1 MELKPT
7 NILKEAFVTWMWK
20 PMKYYQ
26 KFDPTLEN
34 LLIAPDSNLIFAMS
48 ENIQT
53 VWLKEMKS
61 KNPQFSRVI
70 FECTY
75 KQYFISVVI
84 LCISQVLTILQSI
97 LIMYM
102 VEYLYNQNSTVREA
116 VALILIFIIS
126 NFVILLTRGISSY
139 RSLLLAGQIKGAL
152 SLLITKKLL
161 NLSNSTLSS
170 QDFSGKIFNTLN
182 TDFEIFELIHF
193 SLYIWSLPVIISI
206 SIAIIYIYFSGLA
219 LIGIGITVLH
229 LPLIEFISNISSK
242 YRSNADIIGD
252 KRVVLIERLIYGM
265 RLMKFYSWEK
275 LFYKKISKQRRD
287 EVNERITAGYLGGV
301 LLVLADF
308 SMIMI
313 LFITLLVTIYN
324 KEQFSTSQYT
334 FLSTV
339 LHNTHITICL
349 HCTYGFSTLHSLL
362 RLFNRIGQILL
373 THEFELN
380 SDEILKLDT
389 FKQYSIKI
397 KNLYVPERSLNS
409 ESSSSKVIPVDS
421 RSLVTEISHNI
432 ISNISFKLMK
442 DEIILLTGGIGAGK
456 SVLLQSLINEFHHVS
471 SCFRIRG
478 QISFLSSTPWLI
490 AGTVRENILMG
501 RPFDS
506 DFYNEILKSCA
517 LIQDLNLFEL
527 QDQHEVGDQ
536 GCILSG
542 GQKARICLARV
553 LYSRA
558 DIYLLDDPL
567 SALDNSV
574 ANHIFVNCFK
584 VLCRG
589 KSLLIATHQTHFS
602 KYADKIINMKDGAI
616 DFFGQ
621 AHQIENFKSP
631 KPRKVIPEIENKKDY
646 IYIDKSK
653 DESHYN
659 LKFSAVW
666 IYLKFAF
673 KNLPAFCIFLV
684 YFIFAQGVYQSCYY
698 FQVQW
703 SELDTK
709 ESSYYLY
716 ICGFLILACLIVFT
730 IRVYVVIGHLL
741 ISSEKIHNKALKSLT
756 CTSLSFFNNNP
767 AGILLN
773 RFTKDIG
780 VVDGPLQVNFFECFL
795 NGMFMIE
802 IVIISAYTIYYS
814 VLIIPVWILG
824 MWYILKSTMKAV
836 IKLKNIEI
844 NCKGE
849 ILSTIT
855 SVINGITTIR
865 SLSLGGKFK
874 KDMTKLVTNHYNSY
888 FTLQSLIR
896 FTQFY
901 ADLISFIL
909 ASFNVTLIL
918 ILKNLIEPSLATYCL
933 ITCFTS
939 LGLAFYFTKDILELS
954 SSMSSVNRLI
964 QYTNLPAEQNTHK
977 LNYKFT
983 SGSIV
988 FSNISMK
995 YEPELPNVLNNF
1007 DLSITSGHK
1016 IGIVGR
1022 TGAGKSSIIQI
1033 LFRLVNPTTGTI
1045 YIDGQDYQMIDLP
1058 VLRSQISIIPQ
1069 SSTLFAVSVRENIDP
1084 SGTQTDQNIWD
1095 ALKLVGLD
1103 VVVSKSKNKLDSIIG
1118 DGQIELSDGQA
1129 QLLCFTR
1136 ILIKKNL
1143 IVVMDEATSN
1153 VDEETDQVIQSAVK
1167 VRFDKCTMIVIA
1179 HRLQSIIDS
1188 DMICVMDSGRCQEYG
1203 PHEDLI
1209 NRKGS
1214 IYQELVKNSIK
1225 K

>member
-1 MELKPT
+1 M
-7 NILKEAFVTWMWK
+7 
-20 PMKYYQ
+20 
-26 KFDPTLEN
+26 
-34 LLIAPDSNLIFAMS
+34 
-48 ENIQT
+48 
-53 VWLKEMKS
+53 
-61 KNPQFSRVI
+61 
-70 FECTY
+70 
-75 KQYFISVVI
+75 
-84 LCISQVLTILQSI
+84 
-97 LIMYM
+97 
-102 VEYLYNQNSTVREA
+102 
-116 VALILIFIIS
+116 
-126 NFVILLTRGISSY
+126 
-139 RSLLLAGQIKGAL
+139 
-152 SLLITKKLL
+152 
-161 NLSNSTLSS
+161 
-170 QDFSGKIFNTLN
+170 N

-193 SLYIWSLPVIISI
+193 SLYIWSLPIIISI
-206 SIAIIYIYFSGLA
+206 SVAIIYIYFSGLA
-219 LIGIGITVLH
+219 LVGIGITVLH
-229 LPLIEFISNISSK
+229 LPLIELFSNISSK
-242 YRSNADIIGD
+242 YKSNADISGD

-287 EVNERITAGYLGGV
+287 EVNQRAIAGYLGGA

-313 LFITLLVTIYN
+313 LFITLLISISN
-324 KEQFSTSQYT
+324 NQQFSTAQYT
-334 FLSTV
+334 FLFTV
-339 LHNTHITICL
+339 LHNAHITICL
-349 HCTYGFSTLHSLL
+349 HCTYGFSTFHSLL
-362 RLFNRIGQILL
+362 RLFTRVGQILL
-373 THEFELN
+373 THEFESN

-389 FKQYSIKI
+389 FKPYSIKI
-397 KNLYVPERSLNS
+397 KNLYVPERSLNT
-409 ESSSSKVIPVDS
+409 ERSSSKVIPVDS
-421 RSLVTEISHNI
+421 RSLVTEISNNI

-442 DEIILLTGGIGAGK
+442 NEIILLTGSIGAGK
-456 SVLLQSLINEFHHVS
+456 SVLLQSLINEFHHAS

-478 QISFLSSTPWLI
+478 QVSFLSSIPWLI
-490 AGTVRENILMG
+490 AGTIRENILMG

-506 DFYNEILKSCA
+506 SFYEEILEACA

-527 QDQHEVGDQ
+527 KDQHEVGDQ

-574 ANHIFVNCFK
+574 ANHIFLNCFK

-589 KSLLIATHQTHFS
+589 KSLLIATHQIHFS
-602 KYADKIINMKDGAI
+602 KYADKIINLKDGTI
-616 DFFGQ
+616 DFFGEANQ
-621 AHQIENFKSP
+621 LENFESINS
-631 KPRKVIPEIENKKDY
+631 RKVIPEIENKNDY
-646 IYIDKSK
+646 VYIDRSK
-653 DESHYN
+653 DESHHN
-659 LKFSAVW
+659 LKFSAIW
-666 IYLKFAF
+666 TYLKFAF
-673 KNLPAFCIFLV
+673 KNIPAFCLFLV

-698 FQVQW
+698 FQIQW
-703 SELDTK
+703 SELNSKD
-709 ESSYYLY
+709 SSYYLY
-716 ICGFLILACLIVFT
+716 ICGFLILACLVVFT

-756 CTSLSFFNNNP
+756 CTPLAFFNNNP

-780 VVDGPLQVNFFECFL
+780 VVDGPLQVNFYECLL

-802 IVIISAYTIYYS
+802 IVVISAYTIYYS
-814 VLIIPVWILG
+814 IIIIPVWVFG
-824 MWYILKSTMKAV
+824 MWYILKSTMKTV

-849 ILSTIT
+849 ILSSIA

-874 KDMTKLVTNHYNSY
+874 KDMVRLVTNHYNSY
-888 FTLQSLIR
+888 FTLQSIIR

-901 ADLISFIL
+901 ADFISFIL
-909 ASFNVTLIL
+909 ASFNMTLIL
-918 ILKNLIEPSLATYCL
+918 ILKHLIEPSLAAYCL
-933 ITCFTS
+933 ISCFSS

-954 SSMSSVNRLI
+954 SSMSSVNRLL
-964 QYTNLPAEQNTHK
+964 QYTKLPEEQNTHK

-983 SGSIV
+983 SGSIL

-995 YEPELPNVLNNF
+995 YQPELPNVLNNF
-1007 DLSITSGHK
+1007 NLSITSGHK

-1058 VLRSQISIIPQ
+1058 VLRSQISILPQ
-1069 SSTLFAVSVRENIDP
+1069 SSTLFAISVRENIDP
-1084 SGTQTDQNIWD
+1084 FGNQTDQEIWD

-1103 VVVSKSKNKLDSIIG
+1103 VIVAKSKNKLNSIIG
-1118 DGQIELSDGQA
+1118 EGQIELSDGQA

-1136 ILIKKNL
+1136 ILVKQNL
-1143 IVVMDEATSN
+1143 IIVMDEATSN
-1153 VDEETDQVIQSAVK
+1153 VDEGTDQVIQSALK
-1167 VRFDKCTMIVIA
+1167 VRFGKCTMIVIA

-1188 DMICVMDSGRCQEYG
+1188 DMICVMDSGICQEYG
-1203 PHEDLI
+1203 PHDELI
-1209 NRKGS
+1209 NREGS
-1214 IYQELVKNSIK
+1214 IYQELVKNSTK
-1225 K
+1225 T